1 MKTIVRPVTGS
12 VMLRQ
17 PAGTASPSPRK
28 RVVWIEPSPL
38 PVPAAVADVSTDA
51 PLYDSA
57 IAGRTNDRNSSAFMK
72 SHLREGDEQPS
83 WRSNTIWGPFANE
96 PFLVVTRI
104 TPLDALAP

>member
-1 MKTIVRPVTGS
+1 
-12 VMLRQ
+12 MLRQ
-17 PAGTASPSPRK
+17 PAGTASPSLRK

-72 SHLREGDEQPS
+72 SHLREGDSQPICPS
-83 WRSNTIWGPFANE
+83 KTISGPWPTV
-96 PFLVVTRI
+96 PFLVVIRI
-104 TPLDALAP
+104 TPFDAREP